1 MPNRLVSRTTAGD
14 RKRRLAIGVGVM
26 AMMAGAAVFGGLH
39 GARSAAEPQKPPALI
54 HEAGRIILP
63 VGSPYFDRIV
73 VGDVEEKT
81 ASPLLILP
89 AAVEA
94 DPARTINVLPP
105 VTGKVVE
112 LMVQLG
118 DQVTEGQPLAV
129 IDSGD
134 LAQAYADHDKALETQ
149 RLTKQVLDRA
159 RALTSARGGAIKD
172 LEQAESDYA
181 QALAESNRAHARLKE
196 IGATSEVKGR
206 RVLTLRAPVSGSIT
220 QLSTAPGSF
229 ANDPNGTLMTIANL
243 DKVWVTA
250 NAPENNASFVKQ
262 GMDVD
267 VTFPAYPDQHFQGT
281 VTSVSA
287 VLEPD
292 TRRSKVRIMFPNGD
306 GRFKPNM
313 FASATFVA
321 PPATEILVPTS
332 ALMMNNDR
340 ITVFVEVAPYTFER
354 RAIEPGQETG
364 GYARIRRGLKAGER
378 IIQKGGV
385 LLND

>member
-1 MPNRLVSRTTAGD
+1 MSNRFIQSTMAENRSRFLV
-14 RKRRLAIGVGVM
+14 VGVC
-26 AMMAGAAVFGGLH
+26 GFAVMVSFAVLIASRGSK
-39 GARSAAEPQKPPALI
+39 SATETNKVPALV
-54 HEAGRIILP
+54 HEGSRIVIP
-63 VGSPYFDRIV
+63 DGSPYLSRIV
-73 VGDVEEKT
+73 VGEVEEKS
-81 ASPLLILP
+81 ASPILILP

-94 DPARTINVLPP
+94 DPARTINILPP

-118 DQVTEGQPLAV
+118 DQVVEGQPLAV

-134 LAQAYADHDKALETQ
+134 LAQAYADHDKAAETQ
-149 RLTKQVLDRA
+149 RLTKQVLERA
-159 RALTSARGGAIKD
+159 RALTTARGGAVKD

-181 QALAESNRAHARLKE
+181 QAMAESNRAHARLKE

-229 ANDPNGTLMTIANL
+229 ANDPNATLMTIANL

-250 NAPENNASFVKQ
+250 NAPENNVSFVKQ

-292 TRRSKVRIMFPNGD
+292 TRRTKVRIMFPNTD
-306 GRFKPNM
+306 GRLKPNM
-313 FASATFVA
+313 FANATFMA
-321 PPATEILVPTS
+321 PPTSEILVPTS
-332 ALMMNNDR
+332 ALIMNNDHT
-340 ITVFVEVAPYTFER
+340 TVFVEVAPHTFER
-354 RAIEPGQETG
+354 RTVEPGQETSG
-364 GYARIRRGLKAGER
+364 SARIRRGLAAGER
-378 IIQKGGV
+378 VIQKGGV